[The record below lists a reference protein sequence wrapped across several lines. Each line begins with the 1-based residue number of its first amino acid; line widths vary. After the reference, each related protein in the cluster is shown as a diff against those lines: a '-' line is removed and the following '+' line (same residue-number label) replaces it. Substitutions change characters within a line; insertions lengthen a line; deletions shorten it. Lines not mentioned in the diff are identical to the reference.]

1 MSLSLRHF
9 STKKT
14 LFQKVILDED
24 NMVSNS
30 DKSLS
35 TQQSIKAYVDSVA
48 SGLDVKESCRVAT
61 TDAGNLTSGFA
72 AGSVI
77 DDITLITSDRIL
89 IKNQTDGSENG
100 IYTVNSSGAP
110 TRALNFDENSEVTSG
125 AFTFI
130 EEGTTNADAGFV
142 LTTDGSITVGST
154 SLAFSQ
160 FSGAGQITGGDGLTK
175 TGNTIDI
182 DSAQTEI
189 SSILNTNLIVGRD
202 ADDQIKFGTANQ
214 IDFRLNGNDLISFGE
229 HFIAIKNNNS
239 DRSKLRLYCET
250 NTHYAQIQAPA
261 HSSFSGGSN
270 TLTLPAVDDTLVG
283 LAATQVLTNKTLTS
297 PIINTSV
304 SGTAI
309 LDENDFSSNSSQ
321 KLATQASI
329 KAYVDAHAGGVTLTG
344 TQTLENKTLG
354 SNTKFSSNPVVT
366 LHVSEL
372 SVIT

>member
-1 MSLSLRHF
+1 
-9 STKKT
+9 
-14 LFQKVILDED
+14 D
-24 NMVSNS
+24 
-30 DKSLS
+30 
-35 TQQSIKAYVDSVA
+35 
-48 SGLDVKESCRVAT
+48 
-61 TDAGNLTSGFA
+61 
-72 AGSVI
+72 
-77 DDITLITSDRIL
+77 
-89 IKNQTDGSENG
+89 
-100 IYTVNSSGAP
+100 
-110 TRALNFDENSEVTSG
+110 FDENSEVTSG

-130 EEGTTNADAGFV
+130 EEGTTNADTGFV

-229 HFIAIKNNNS
+229 HFIAIKNNN

-250 NTHYAQIQAPA
+250 NTHYAQIKAPA
-261 HSSFSGGSN
+261 HSSFSGASDKY

-297 PIINTSV
+297 PVINTAV
-304 SGTAI
+304 S
-309 LDENDFSSNSSQ
+309 
-321 KLATQASI
+321 
-329 KAYVDAHAGGVTLTG
+329 
-344 TQTLENKTLG
+344 
-354 SNTKFSSNPVVT
+354 
-366 LHVSEL
+366 
-372 SVIT
+372 